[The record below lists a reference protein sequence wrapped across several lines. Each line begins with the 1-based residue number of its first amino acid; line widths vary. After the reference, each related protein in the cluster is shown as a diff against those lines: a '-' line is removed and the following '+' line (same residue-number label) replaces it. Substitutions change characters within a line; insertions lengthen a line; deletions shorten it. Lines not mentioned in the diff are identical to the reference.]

1 MIFPV
6 DVHRNIVNTKKL
18 VGRDRTAVI
27 IQLFLFANVCLFFLL
42 RFIFRQVL
50 QISIAFAWISQ
61 IIICIFAGIF
71 IFRIFIFKEDEKI
84 RESESSESDSFSKYL
99 NIRKDSWYSHNVG
112 RHTINLYEYTNG
124 TSAGTIC
131 FKFGSNDNAKAANTA
146 RVLNQLYKLVADYGY
161 ELRTVMLP
169 EKFENSREFKKYVAD
184 VNAVQDKVLGKT
196 LREIADSSIQ
206 YSRERANVD
215 ALYITIRSNSTYQRG
230 ELESLFCAFYKIL
243 DENVTCF
250 RDVSLLD
257 MSELME
263 FYRDFSTVE
272 AIDLTMTKA
281 LDMID
286 TLESDYAKVIGVYC
300 YFSEEG
306 RKFKNEKILQGAF
319 HLNER
324 RISND

>member
-6 DVHRNIVNTKKL
+6 DVHRNVVNSKKL
-18 VGRDRTAVI
+18 VGRDKTAVI
-27 IQLFLFANVCLFFLL
+27 IQLFFFANICLFFFL

-50 QISIAFAWISQ
+50 QISLAFAWLTQ

-71 IFRIFIFKEDEKI
+71 IFRVFIFKEDEKI

-112 RHTINLYEYTNG
+112 LHNINLYEYTNG
-124 TSAGTIC
+124 TTAGTIC
-131 FKFGSNDNAKAANTA
+131 FRFGSNDNAKAANTA
-146 RVLNQLYKLVADYGY
+146 RVLNRLFKLVADYGY
-161 ELRTVMLP
+161 ELRTAMLP
-169 EKFENSREFKKYVAD
+169 ERFENSKEFKRYIQD
-184 VNAVQDKVLGKT
+184 VNNVEDKVLGKT
-196 LREIADSSIQ
+196 LREIADCSLQ

-215 ALYITIRSNSTYQRG
+215 ALYITVRSNSTYQRG
-230 ELESLFCAFYKIL
+230 EMESLLLAFFKIL

-250 RDVSLLD
+250 RDVTMLN
-257 MSELME
+257 MNELME

-300 YFSEEG
+300 YFADNG
-306 RKFKNEKILQGAF
+306 KKFKNEKILQGAF
-319 HLNER
+319 HLSER
-324 RISND
+324 RFIDD